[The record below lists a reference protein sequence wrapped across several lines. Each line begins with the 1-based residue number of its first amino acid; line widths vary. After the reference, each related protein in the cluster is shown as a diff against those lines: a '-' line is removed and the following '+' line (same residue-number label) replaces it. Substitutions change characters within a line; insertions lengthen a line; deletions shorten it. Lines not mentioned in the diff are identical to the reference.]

1 MFVSYRFGFSKSLYG
16 SDGDFSLNNTLKL
29 PENEKSFELFKAAIF
44 KAVEENL
51 PLMFQTF
58 LAGQK
63 LQKEFEAQAA
73 NEASLLAQP
82 VLPVLEDEVEDP
94 RADEWFQRYVRN
106 FTAKEI

>member
-1 MFVSYRFGFSKSLYG
+1 MFASYRFGFSKSLYG

-29 PENEKSFELFKAAIF
+29 PEDEKSFEIFKAAIS

-63 LQKEFEAQAA
+63 LQKELESQAA

-82 VLPVLEDEVEDP
+82 VPVDLEEEVEDP
-94 RADEWFQRYVRN
+94 RADEWFERYGRN
-106 FTAKEI
+106 FIA